1 MKYKQNNLNDFT
13 INHVLN
19 RDLVIKMLK
28 FEDQIIHGD
37 VGKSIYEDDSF
48 EHFSS
53 LEAMYTIHRFVLNQF
68 NFKTTDKD
76 VANYRK
82 IFAAY
87 YKSPTDYDKEVLDCV
102 TYMRENKCVY
112 YAGKNF
118 NVGDMFEDVNV
129 YELNGK
135 TLTSLQNKINKNDD
149 YTFIGAFSNT

>member
-19 RDLVIKMLK
+19 RELVIKMLK

-37 VGKSIYEDDSF
+37 VGKSIYDDDSF

-53 LEAMYTIHRFVLNQF
+53 LEAMYTIHRYVLNQF

-82 IFAAY
+82 IFATY
-87 YKSPTDYDKEVLDCV
+87 YKSPTDYDKEVLNCV

-112 YAGKNF
+112 YAGRDF
-118 NVGDMFEDVNV
+118 RIGDTFEDVNV
-129 YELNGK
+129 YELDGK
-135 TLTSLQNKINKNDD
+135 SMTSLLSKINKEDE
-149 YTFIGAFSNT
+149 YTFIGGFSNT